1 MNMNPKHWY
10 RVRINFFVSPYHNSG
25 GVCCMAG
32 KTMMSGGFHVV
43 FIIRPTA
50 GAEPYFFSRE
60 HCYKNKMFYLQ
71 LGRTNSFITGN
82 TEVEKAWV
90 SILTGW
96 L

>member
-10 RVRINFFVSPYHNSG
+10 RVRIHFFVSPYHNSG

-60 HCYKNKMFYLQ
+60 HCYKNKMFYIHMICNLFACM
-71 LGRTNSFITGN
+71 G
-82 TEVEKAWV
+82 V
-90 SILTGW
+90 SKKVQF
-96 L
+96 